1 MNYSRFTIWLGVLV
15 LTLVAGCVLAATH
28 PPTGVP
34 PAPTEPVLVST
45 GEPQSQWQVVVP
57 QPKVGEKLRMAAFFN
72 ESFGLTGGAGDAGKA
87 RYTSDGG
94 QTWTMADSSG
104 G

>member
-1 MNYSRFTIWLGVLV
+1 MKYARLTILLGVLV
-15 LTLVAGCVLAATH
+15 SALVAGLGARSH
-28 PPTGVP
+28 PAGNSAP
-34 PAPTEPVLVST
+34 PAPTEPAVVPT
-45 GEPQSQWQVVVP
+45 VEPQSQWEVVVP

-72 ESFGLTGGAGDAGKA
+72 ESFGLTGGAGDVGKA
-87 RYTSDGG
+87 SYTSDGG